1 MRLPA
6 RSLVFVA
13 ALFVAASTAH
23 AGEYEITFSG
33 VPTTQALTNS
43 NSYTENIFT
52 ISSNDQFDE
61 NKNQG
66 APPPGIDTL
75 NPGTS
80 DTFTITDGGL
90 LFSLDSFSISTA
102 LLDNVDGSTVFDTY
116 DIAGTGGTP
125 FNTGAVNVNSGLST
139 GSGTPYT
146 NYETINLPS
155 ADASD
160 MVTSITFTV
169 YTQPGTY
176 AYVDNLVLTPAAPE
190 PSSLLLLGT
199 GLVGLGLIARRRFA
213 L

>member
-33 VPTTQALTNS
+33 VPTTQLLTNS
-43 NSYTENIFT
+43 NSYTENIFK
-52 ISSNDQFDE
+52 IASNSQFDE
-61 NKNQG
+61 NKFQG
-66 APPPGIDTL
+66 APPPGISTA
-75 NPGTS
+75 NSGTS

-102 LLDNVDGSTVFDTY
+102 LLDNVDGSSVYDTY

-125 FNTGAVNVNSGLST
+125 FDTGTVNVNSGLST

-146 NYETINLPS
+146 NYETIYP
-155 ADASD
+155 ADSSD
-160 MVTSITFTV
+160 MVSSITFTI

-176 AYVDNLVLTPAAPE
+176 AYVDNLVLTPSAPE